1 MIVFCYGTTAEAI
14 KIAPI
19 ARRLAS
25 RGIPFEQWLTL
36 QQSDRLLD
44 ALPGLGLPQPDRIIA
59 NGRGGSPLTGV
70 IDVIA
75 WLGQIGRWLATNH
88 RSAKRLLGEK
98 SVIIVHGDTMT
109 SVIGALLAR
118 ALGADCA
125 HVEAGLRSGNWRHP
139 FPEELDRRI
148 VGRLA
153 QIHYAP
159 STRAV
164 AILQQHK
171 NHRNVV
177 FTQGNTVIDAILDQ
191 AATVAGDPMDHYG
204 IVLLHRFEYLNNDAL
219 VAQTMRALTENTPH
233 RLVMVLDDQARH
245 ALRDQLETVDTT
257 KVSLRDKV
265 SHADFVE
272 LLASASFV
280 VTDSGGVQEETALL
294 GIPTLVHRIATE
306 RGEGLGENAIL
317 SGWDIDTLKIFL
329 TSYSDYRRGINSP
342 EVSPSDIIVE
352 DLVSR
357 GYQG

>member
-19 ARRLAS
+19 VRRLVE

-59 NGRGGSPLTGV
+59 NGRRGRPLTGV
-70 IDVIA
+70 LDVIV
-75 WLGQIGRWLATNH
+75 WLGQIARWLVRH
-88 RSAKRLLGEK
+88 RRAARRRLGSS

-109 SVIGALLAR
+109 SVVGAFLAR

-148 VGRLA
+148 VGRVA
-153 QIHYAP
+153 NIHYAP
-159 STRAV
+159 SSQAANALIKRP
-164 AILQQHK
+164 
-171 NHRNVV
+171 NVV
-177 FTQGNTVIDAILDQ
+177 WTQGNTVIDAILDQ
-191 AATVAGDPMDHYG
+191 AAATVDRSEKYG

-219 VAQTMRALTENTPH
+219 VERTMRTLMEASPL
-233 RLVMVLDDQARH
+233 RMIMVVDDHARH
-245 ALRDQLETVDTT
+245 ALRERLVRIDTD
-257 KVSLRDKV
+257 KVTLRDKL
-265 SHADFVE
+265 SHAEFVE
-272 LLASASFV
+272 LLVSASFI

-294 GIPTLVHRIATE
+294 GIPTLVHRMATE
-306 RGEGLGENAIL
+306 RAEGIGENAIL
-317 SGWDIDTLKIFL
+317 SRWSMKSLELFL
-329 TSYSDYRRGINSP
+329 SSYDDYRRP
-342 EVSPSDIIVE
+342 VSPPEASPSAIIVE

-357 GYQG
+357 GYER